1 MSRRKFWPLDLDPEG
16 EIYENIAWDLPGYN
30 RHRNNRESVPSP
42 RRKRARK

>member
-30 RHRNNRESVPSP
+30 RHRNRPSAPSP
-42 RRKRARK
+42 HRKRTRK